1 MRASWGRLL
10 KVIRS
15 YSGTIYDKSKIHSR
29 PRCIQLYCIKTKKL
43 KHQKRKSYVCSVSRP
58 FKTPISQKTSLA
70 LPSRSNKLSDIIDSE
85 EEILCYV
92 CNLDHKKAAGPS

>member
-15 YSGTIYDKSKIHSR
+15 YSGTINDKGKIHSP
-29 PRCIQLYCIKTKKL
+29 PRCIHLYCIKTMKL
-43 KHQKRKSYVCSVSRP
+43 EHQKRKSYVCSVSRP
-58 FKTPISQKTSLA
+58 SKTPISHKTSLA
-70 LPSRSNKLSDIIDSE
+70 LPCRSNELSDIIDTE

-92 CNLDHKKAAGPS
+92 SNLDHKKAAGPS